1 LGVQSLGLLFST
13 SDCLWRYHCQPLAFL
28 QFLALTFILNL
39 VNLSVIYF
47 VHG

>member
-1 LGVQSLGLLFST
+1 LPTFSFST
-13 SDCLWRYHCQPLAFL
+13 IFGLD
-28 QFLALTFILNL
+28 FILNL